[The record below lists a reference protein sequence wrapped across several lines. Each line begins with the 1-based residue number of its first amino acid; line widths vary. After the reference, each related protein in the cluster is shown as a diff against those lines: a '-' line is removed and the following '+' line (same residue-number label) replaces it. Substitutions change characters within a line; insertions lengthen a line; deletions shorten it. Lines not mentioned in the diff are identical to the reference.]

1 VRRGADAVSSLAANP
16 YGWPQSARAAR
27 EAPLWMLLEAE
38 REEAPLASALARK
51 VVAPRDLR
59 TIVLDAPALDAR
71 GRAYAT
77 GRRKTSVARVWVAAG
92 DGAFTVNGRAL
103 ASHFERLTLR
113 QAAILPLVTTQ
124 SAGAF
129 DVCATVRG
137 GGLSGQAGAVKLG
150 VARAL
155 ARFDPFLKPVLRRFG
170 QIQRDP
176 RAVERKK
183 PGRPKARKRCVPS
196 RRRHVGRAPRALTLV
211 SRGAPPFAPLAPP
224 PGPPAASSGSSGRD
238 ACCVLMQRCA
248 PLRLLFR
255 RRRARAQPL
264 PPPPTR
270 LRPQRPRP
278 SPRPAPPMRRRRAAQ
293 PRARA
298 AAGPLAR
305 SSSAAQAYHQRP
317 RRRHRR
323 RRRRHGRRRHC
334 SPRRPA
340 RARAPRR
347 PPRPH
352 RCRPRR

>member
-1 VRRGADAVSSLAANP
+1 MAALAALLAPAASLAAPLLSSARIRVAIAFSARARGLSTSPRGDAPPVPDASSPPPAAPPASIDAAAAARVRRGADAISSLAANP

-59 TIVLDAPALDAR
+59 SIVLDAPALDAR

-92 DGAFTVNGRAL
+92 DGAFTVNGRSL

-129 DVCATVRG
+129 DVSATVRG

-183 PGRPKARKRCVPS
+183 PGRPKARKRCVARERSSWAPPLTLLCS
-196 RRRHVGRAPRALTLV
+196 PCAPRT
-211 SRGAPPFAPLAPP
+211 
-224 PGPPAASSGSSGRD
+224 
-238 ACCVLMQRCA
+238 
-248 PLRLLFR
+248 
-255 RRRARAQPL
+255 
-264 PPPPTR
+264 
-270 LRPQRPRP
+270 
-278 SPRPAPPMRRRRAAQ
+278 PAPNAQ
-293 PRARA
+293 LPV
-298 AAGPLAR
+298 G
-305 SSSAAQAYHQRP
+305 QAVETQ
-317 RRRHRR
+317 
-323 RRRRHGRRRHC
+323 C
-334 SPRRPA
+334 
-340 RARAPRR
+340 
-347 PPRPH
+347 
-352 RCRPRR
+352 